1 MSNKPIGLILILVAG
16 VLFLLLNS
24 FFVVK
29 QTQAALVTEFGRPVK
44 VVQEPGLKFKVPF
57 IQTVEYFDR
66 RILEYKM
73 QNEVEINSAD
83 QKRLVVR
90 AYLKWRIRDPL
101 QFYMATQAAR
111 GGFGTNKI
119 SVMNGLLAARLDAS
133 LRQVLGNVPLNALLT
148 PERSRIMNDIRNLVN
163 SADHAAVVPVAAPA
177 EAAPAE
183 NTEPEQ
189 PMRADNFGVE
199 IIDVR
204 IIQADLPDA
213 NSAAIFRRMQ
223 TQRESEAKEIRAK
236 GEEDA
241 LRIRAKADKER
252 TIIIAEAQKKAE
264 TLRGEGDSEATKIY
278 AEAYGR
284 DPSFFEFYRS
294 MQAYQRTLDKS
305 DTTMVLSPDSKFL
318 RQME

>member
-1 MSNKPIGLILILVAG
+1 MSNKPIGLILVLTGGA
-16 VLFLLLNS
+16 LFLLFNS
-24 FFVVK
+24 FFVVN
-29 QTQAALVTEFGRPVK
+29 QMQAALVTEFGRPVK
-44 VVQEPGLKFKVPF
+44 VEQDAGLKFKIPF

-73 QNEVEINSAD
+73 QNEVEINAAD

-90 AYLKWRIRDPL
+90 AYLKWRITDPL
-101 QFYMATQAAR
+101 QFYMATSQAAR
-111 GGFGTNKI
+111 SGLGGSKVN
-119 SVMNGLLAARLDAS
+119 VMNGLLAARLDAS
-133 LRQVLGNVPLNALLT
+133 LRQVLGNVPLNALLS

-163 SADHAAVVPVAAPA
+163 ASESGVSAAYDAKNPVNNETVA
-177 EAAPAE
+177 
-183 NTEPEQ
+183 Q
-189 PMRADNFGVE
+189 DMRTDSFGVE

-213 NSAAIFRRMQ
+213 NSNAIFRRMQ
-223 TQRESEAKEIRAK
+223 TEREREAKEIRAK

-252 TIIIAEAQKKAE
+252 TILIAEAQKKSE
-264 TLRGEGDSEATKIY
+264 TMRGEGDSEATKIY
-278 AEAYGR
+278 AAAYNK
-284 DPSFFEFYRS
+284 DASFFEFYRS

-318 RQME
+318 RQLEQ